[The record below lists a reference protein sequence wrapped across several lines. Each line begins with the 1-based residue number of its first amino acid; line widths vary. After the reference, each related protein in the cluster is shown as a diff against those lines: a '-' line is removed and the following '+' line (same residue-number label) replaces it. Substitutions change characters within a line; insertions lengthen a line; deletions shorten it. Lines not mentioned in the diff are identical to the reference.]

1 MAEAEAKALI
11 DTIADRLAEVEDE
24 TLVDI
29 LGKVEAKT
37 VVNTR
42 VCPLSRRGRRT
53 WQHPGHGGGR
63 SAGVNNG
70 WKASRG

>member
-53 WQHPGHGGGR
+53 
-63 SAGVNNG
+63 
-70 WKASRG
+70 